1 MAVKPSTISSG
12 EKKSVNL
19 GSSFKSSPTSAP
31 KSKTKEQRTAEA
43 DEAGLTGDF
52 RDQYINSS
60 RKNTYRDT
68 FWDKLAKVF
77 GGKLGSEK
85 FQESLDLEDQA
96 FINELLNAQREQE
109 YNSEPEQ
116 AARLRAAGVNPDLD
130 GGASLSPAEAS
141 QIDDEVLGGTGL
153 ASALS
158 GVQSQPMQVAS
169 ALLDGCGSL
178 LSLVSSGVGISRDLF
193 SLESSELQDLF
204 AFAKGANDLGGFL
217 PMFGIDPSDT
227 TGYSFEDEDGNLV
240 LYSRDLTDKVKSKI
254 AQKINSYKHPRT
266 RKLLKSLSDY
276 AFSDK
281 ALQSYFDTQVGISQ
295 SHVKYADSFMQ
306 ESARGLNGG
315 PDITPTGVVSS
326 YGFNRTMDIAV
337 DLYQAQLKADKATA
351 EYRRDYNEALAKRSD
366 DGSTPSAAELQAAKD
381 RYDAA
386 VAVVQD
392 ELQSTVYDSMTSWLS
407 DLSSSESV
415 SDRLLLLSVMSGG
428 FKQLGFD
435 SPFELPLELVDK
447 VNDVIGN
454 ITDFIPVKG
463 VGKAFSKS
471 VSKSVPKTKTS
482 DLYPTIRFGGK

>member
-19 GSSFKSSPTSAP
+19 GSSLKSNPTSAP
-31 KSKTKEQRTAEA
+31 KSKTKEQRTLEA
-43 DEAGLTGDF
+43 NEAGLTGDF

-109 YNSEPEQ
+109 YNSEEQQ

-158 GVQSQPMQVAS
+158 GAQSQPMQVAS

-204 AFAKGANDLGGFL
+204 SFAKGANDLGGFL

-227 TGYSFEDEDGNLV
+227 SGYSFEDEDGNLV
-240 LYSRDLTDKVKSKI
+240 LYSRDFTDKVKAKI

-266 RKLLKSLSDY
+266 RKILKSLSDY

-295 SHVKYADSFMQ
+295 GHVKYADSFMQ
-306 ESARGLNGG
+306 ETARGLN
-315 PDITPTGVVSS
+315 PEETTASGVIAS

-337 DLYQAQLKADKATA
+337 DLYQAQLKADKALA
-351 EYRRDYNEALAKRSD
+351 EYRRDYNEALAKRSE

-392 ELQSTVYDSMTSWLS
+392 NLQATIYDSMTSWLS
-407 DLSSSESV
+407 DLSSSESI

-454 ITDFIPVKG
+454 ITDFIPVKR
-463 VGKAFSKS
+463 VGKAISKS
-471 VSKSVPKTKTS
+471 ASKTASKAKTS